1 MPQQGNSNKYG
12 TRDRSNLTCKT
23 PHYKEEMRF
32 SATSWWWVCEDIKLY
47 FNQIKKQIKLGT
59 PHTS

>member
-32 SATSWWWVCEDIKLY
+32 SARQTDIMVMGLRGY
-47 FNQIKKQIKLGT
+47 
-59 PHTS
+59 